1 MASHAFQPARAG
13 SAIDELMERAS
24 HALYKTDYFDAQS
37 LCLKAMKAAHRA
49 RDFDRMGRICMPLQE
64 ARRQLRHLA
73 TDTQRVTLVTAPLSA
88 SETYEAG
95 CYLVAPPMV
104 GVESRAVRELLARKK
119 VPSLVLC
126 REPTMSTGQ
135 WPLVAV
141 AESDASP
148 FPLVV
153 RVRLAP
159 PAGETP
165 DIAWLLAAQEALGD
179 AAIAKVNPRWP
190 ADHRVEDLLEWL
202 DAVPDHEKLSQAL
215 QATCFEAAGAPASIK
230 ARRRGMKDPFSF

>member
-1 MASHAFQPARAG
+1 
-13 SAIDELMERAS
+13 MERAS
-24 HALYKTDYFDAQS
+24 HALFKTEYFDAQS
-37 LCLKAMKAAHRA
+37 LSLKAMKAALRT
-49 RDFDRMGRICMPLQE
+49 RDFDRMARICMPLQE

-73 TDTQRVTLVTAPLSA
+73 TDTGRVTLVTQPLSA
-88 SETYEAG
+88 SEAYEPG

-104 GVESRAVRELLARKK
+104 GIEARAVRELLMRKK
-119 VPSLVLC
+119 VPALVLC

-135 WPLVAV
+135 WPMVAV
-141 AESDASP
+141 AESDAAP
-148 FPLVV
+148 FPPVV
-153 RVRLAP
+153 RVRLNAP
-159 PAGETP
+159 GNPTP

-215 QATCFEAAGAPASIK
+215 QATCLEALLAPATVK
-230 ARRRGMKDPFSF
+230 ARRRGVNEPFSF